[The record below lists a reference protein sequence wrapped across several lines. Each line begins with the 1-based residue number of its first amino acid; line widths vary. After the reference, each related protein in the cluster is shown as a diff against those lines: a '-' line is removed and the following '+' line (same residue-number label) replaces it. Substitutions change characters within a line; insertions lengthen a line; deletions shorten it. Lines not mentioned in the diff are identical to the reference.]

1 MVVVTP
7 FFLDLTSVLMLGTED
22 GDDNTP
28 AALQIKLKSPDCCGD
43 DVGVSFF
50 CSCTFLKCFSLSRCW
65 FMLSGPVNCLLH
77 TLHSKPPGA
86 LLMLAPVD
94 GEILRVERL
103 FSTSFNGGVTVNPST
118 DFLKDGY
125 LLSD

>member
-1 MVVVTP
+1 MVVVVATP
-7 FFLDLTSVLMLGTED
+7 FSLDWTSVLMLGTGD

-28 AALQIKLKSPDCCGD
+28 AALQIKLKTPDCCGD
-43 DVGVSFF
+43 GVGVSFF
-50 CSCTFLKCFSLSRCW
+50 CSCTFFKCFSLSRCW

-77 TLHSKPPGA
+77 TLHSRPPGA
-86 LLMLAPVD
+86 LLLAPGD
-94 GEILRVERL
+94 GEIVGVERL

-125 LLSD
+125 